1 MGAYRSL
8 ILLFQAREL
17 FLEGV
22 EFEQDGKLFDAILK
36 YKKAVHLVPDIEKRA
51 FDFTSQMK
59 QEKKD
64 VGPNQQQQ
72 QTTGTSVELGI
83 QLT

>member
-1 MGAYRSL
+1 M
-8 ILLFQAREL
+8 

-51 FDFTSQMK
+51 FDFTSNMK
-59 QEKKD
+59 LQEQKD
-64 VGPNQQQQ
+64 RGNNQQLAK
-72 QTTGTSVELGI
+72 GTFGQPIKSKSV
-83 QLT
+83 THT